1 MLFFF
6 SMCKNNCFKNWN
18 YPWFKFLINIQYN
31 GVVWTVVYS
40 IYHSKI
46 SEWYWRIN
54 TIVMDSLMY
63 LLHSQVHKIHKTTF
77 FNEKNIKKSIFS
89 VWNTIFIHTRYN
101 KKFNNIF
108 NGHRFKV
115 HTRIISFIPNKF
127 WMFSNRTSEKIQF
140 TQHRLICLSKIYIH
154 SIKIS
159 SSEILWTECKL
170 SVAKKFKKWR
180 LLFIVLKNWMNSY
193 SWITDQIRK
202 SQTCCGY
209 ATYSF
214 CKYNTSVLS
223 MSFCF
228 SQYESI

>member
-1 MLFFF
+1 
-6 SMCKNNCFKNWN
+6 MCCSSSVCAKITVSRIEIIRDSNSSLIFNTMGWCEQL
-18 YPWFKFLINIQYN
+18 YIQYIIQKFLNQ
-31 GVVWTVVYS
+31 
-40 IYHSKI
+40 
-46 SEWYWRIN
+46 WYWRIN

-154 SIKIS
+154 SIKIW

-170 SVAKKFKKWR
+170 IWQA
-180 LLFIVLKNWMNSY
+180 
-193 SWITDQIRK
+193 
-202 SQTCCGY
+202 
-209 ATYSF
+209 
-214 CKYNTSVLS
+214 
-223 MSFCF
+223 
-228 SQYESI
+228 